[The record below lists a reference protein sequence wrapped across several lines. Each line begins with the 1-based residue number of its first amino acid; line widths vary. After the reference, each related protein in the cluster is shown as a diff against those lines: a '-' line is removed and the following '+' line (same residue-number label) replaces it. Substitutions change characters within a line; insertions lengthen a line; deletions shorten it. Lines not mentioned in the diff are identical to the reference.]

1 MRIAFLTT
9 EYITESDFAGGLAN
23 YLHRVA
29 RSMMQRGHSVEV
41 FTLSES
47 DGQISYH
54 GLPVNRI
61 RENAYPFTFLDRLA
75 RYRFKRSLRFLARSY
90 NIRKRVQERQ
100 TSRPFDIMQ
109 ATSCY
114 ACGLF
119 STFRNRAPL
128 VTRVSSLEYIWE
140 RIYKRPLNLDQRIC
154 EWLELLALR
163 RSDAVYA
170 PSHLL
175 STILTIEKNIKADCL
190 RPPFSVETTTSDETV
205 FRHYL
210 SGHQYLLFYGTVG
223 FLKGC
228 EVLAHSLPRLL
239 SKFSDLYFVFVG
251 KVHRGPR
258 GLTMIDYVRQQTGDF
273 KDRILHLDVLPHSQ
287 LYRVIKGAKAVVL
300 PSLIDNFPNTMLES
314 MALGKVVIG
323 TNGASFEELI
333 DHGVSGIL
341 VEPHNAE
348 ALSEAME
355 TVWAMS
361 EKERTKIGRA
371 AQAAVKSLAPEKACM
386 ELEHYFHRVLKES

>member
-1 MRIAFLTT
+1 MTT

-29 RSMMQRGHSVEV
+29 RSMMQMGHSVEV

-47 DGQISYH
+47 DGEIRSH

-61 RENAYPFTFLDRLA
+61 REDSSLFTFLDRLT
-75 RYRFKRSLRFLARSY
+75 RYRFKRTLRFLARSY
-90 NIRKRVQERQ
+90 NVRKRMQQ
-100 TSRPFDIMQ
+100 KQSSQAFDVMQ

-119 STFRNRAPL
+119 STFKKRAPL

-140 RIYKRPLNLDQRIC
+140 RTYRRPLNLDQRIC

-175 STILTIEKNIKADCL
+175 SSILTTTKNIKTDCL
-190 RPPFSVETTTSDETV
+190 RPPFSVETTTLDDTV
-205 FRHYL
+205 FRKYL
-210 SGHQYLLFYGTVG
+210 LGHQYLLFYGTVG

-228 EVLAHSLPRLL
+228 EVLAHSLPELL
-239 SKFSDLYFVFVG
+239 SKFSGLYFVFVG
-251 KVHRGPR
+251 KAHRGPH
-258 GLTMIDYVRQQTGDF
+258 GLTMMDYVKNQAGDF
-273 KDRILHLDVLPHSQ
+273 KDRVLHLDVLPHSQ
-287 LYRVIKGAKAVVL
+287 LYPIIKGARAVVL

-333 DHGVSGIL
+333 DHGVSGFL
-341 VEPHNAE
+341 VEPHNAQ
-348 ALSEAME
+348 ALSEGME
-355 TVWAMS
+355 KVWKMP
-361 EKERTKIGRA
+361 EKERMKIGRA
-371 AQAAVKSLAPEKACM
+371 AQECVKFLAPEKACM
-386 ELEHYFHRVLKES
+386 ELEQYFRRVLKEN